1 MKPNDFAKYQSLKS
15 LLVKFVYLVTLFT
28 TLKPLQA
35 APTELTNVKVI
46 GGFGAECSESSPA
59 NTNFLQPLIFT
70 MLDSKKSGPVTNAE
84 FEVQF
89 VECDKNKWSKLKN
102 IKTEFT
108 QDITD
113 EIKQNFKEK
122 TTYSKFRIEIKNA
135 KGEIVKTIPFSSGTK
150 GRFTFKIKFNSL
162 DFIKDEETKT
172 KFVDVFITADRS
184 RQNAADRYF
193 EEVNWGRVRIPL
205 SQPGD

>member
-1 MKPNDFAKYQSLKS
+1 MKTHYVAKEQSLKV
-15 LLVKFVYLVTLFT
+15 LVIKFVYLVTLLT
-28 TLKPLQA
+28 SLRPALA
-35 APTELTNVKVI
+35 APEELTNVKVI

-59 NTNFLQPLIFT
+59 NTSYLQPLIFS
-70 MLDSKKSGPVTNAE
+70 MLNSKKSGTVTAAE
-84 FEVQF
+84 LEVQF
-89 VECDKNKWSKLKN
+89 VECNKNKWTKLKN

-122 TTYSKFRIEIKNA
+122 TVYSKFRIEIKNA
-135 KGEIVKTIPFSSGTK
+135 KGDIVKTLPFSSGTK
-150 GRFTFKIKFNSL
+150 GRFTFNIKFNSL
-162 DFIKDEETKT
+162 DFLKDEETKT

-193 EEVNWGRVRIPL
+193 EEVNWGRVRISL
-205 SQPGD
+205 TQPGD